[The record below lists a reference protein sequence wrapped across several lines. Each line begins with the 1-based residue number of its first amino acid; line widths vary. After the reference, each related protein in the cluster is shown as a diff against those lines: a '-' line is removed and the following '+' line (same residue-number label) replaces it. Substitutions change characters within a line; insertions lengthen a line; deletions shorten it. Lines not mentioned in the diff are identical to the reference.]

1 MGLVGVVPDP
11 LWNWHNKV
19 MNINYCYTEGHNN
32 TNNKLSVERGNSN
45 LGVVVVVEL
54 VVELELEL
62 TVVKKSQWLLMY

>member
-1 MGLVGVVPDP
+1 
-11 LWNWHNKV
+11 